1 MAQMLRHYLRLV
13 VFTVGLLVGV
23 QAPGFVDQYA
33 KRVSAHYIEVKH
45 NFAGFQQAADQ
56 YFNGDVAALVAHHL
70 ASPDPVFKGEA
81 KTIGALFARI
91 KTLAAEL
98 DAMSGSSISRLIHV
112 VVNPNRD
119 ILKETSAEYS
129 YTVPLS
135 PDAILYGLSTAL
147 VVALAIELALAGLLT
162 LIWRRKWRATPPRK
176 LSPVRDTRRE
186 PVISAESDR
195 HRHG

>member
-1 MAQMLRHYLRLV
+1 MLRHYLRLV
-13 VFTVGLLVGV
+13 VFTVGLLLGV

-56 YFNGDVAALVAHHL
+56 YFNGNVEALVAHHL

-112 VVNPNRD
+112 AVHPNRD
-119 ILKETSAEYS
+119 ILKETSDAYS

-135 PDAILYGLSTAL
+135 PDAILYGVSVGL
-147 VVALAIELALAGLLT
+147 VIALALELVLVGLLS
-162 LIWRRKWRATPPRK
+162 LIWRQRWRAPSTRK
-176 LSPVRDTRRE
+176 LSAVRDTRRE
-186 PVISAESDR
+186 PVISAEGHRDR
-195 HRHG
+195 HS

>member
-1 MAQMLRHYLRLV
+1 MLRHYLRLV
-13 VFTVGLLVGV
+13 VFTVALLLGV

-33 KRVSAHYIEVKH
+33 KRVSAHYLEVKH

-56 YFNGDVAALVAHHL
+56 YFNGNVEALVAHHL

-112 VVNPNRD
+112 IVHPNRE
-119 ILKETSAEYS
+119 ILQETSAAYS

-135 PDAILYGLSTAL
+135 PDAILYGVSVGL
-147 VVALAIELALAGLLT
+147 VVALAIELVLAGLLS
-162 LIWRRKWRATPPRK
+162 LIWRRRWRPTSARK
-176 LSPVRDTRRE
+176 LSAVRDTRRE
-186 PVISAESDR
+186 PVISAESHRDR
-195 HRHG
+195 HH

>member
-1 MAQMLRHYLRLV
+1 MLRGYLRLV
-13 VFTVGLLVGV
+13 IFTVGLLLGV

-33 KRVSAHYIEVKH
+33 KRVSAHFIEVKH

-98 DAMSGSSISRLIHV
+98 DAMRGSSISRLIHV

-119 ILKETSAEYS
+119 ILKETSDAYS

-135 PDAILYGLSTAL
+135 PDAIVYGVTAAL
-147 VVALAIELALAGLLT
+147 VVSLAIELMLAGLLS
-162 LIWRRKWRATPPRK
+162 LLWHRRWRAVSTRK
-176 LSPVRDTRRE
+176 PVAVREPRRE
-186 PVISAESDR
+186 PVISAESARDR
-195 HRHG
+195 HR

>member
-1 MAQMLRHYLRLV
+1 MLRHYLRLV
-13 VFTVGLLVGV
+13 VFTFGLLLGV

-56 YFNGDVAALVAHHL
+56 YFNGNVEALVAHHL

-91 KTLAAEL
+91 KALAAEL

-112 VVNPNRD
+112 AVHPNRE
-119 ILKETSAEYS
+119 ILKETSDAYS

-135 PDAILYGLSTAL
+135 PDAILYGVSVGL
-147 VVALAIELALAGLLT
+147 VIALALELVMVGLLS
-162 LIWRRKWRATPPRK
+162 LIWRRRWRAPATRK
-176 LSPVRDTRRE
+176 LSAVRDARRE
-186 PVISAESDR
+186 PVISAEGHRDR
-195 HRHG
+195 HR